1 MKVNVPSN
9 TIRLTDEYLK
19 SFKSIHKI
27 SIPKSVISL
36 PLGAFY
42 NQVNLSKVFFHKE
55 IKLSKI
61 PESCFQGCIHLTNLF
76 IPESVI
82 SIERFAFKDTTSIK
96 EFDIPESVEFIDPDA
111 FCGWG
116 EHQIIYVYNPSII
129 SFNQCKA
136 EIVLLKEIE
145 EKEEVSDTH
154 YMAVLKGGHVGK
166 DYFMPMYIPV
176 RAHSK
181 KEASDKVR
189 WLPRVKK
196 DHKDVV
202 LNLYKVS
209 KEVFYKQV
217 EINRNDPY
225 YKAQSKQEQNM
236 FDELI
241 QSRVVMETRKTTY

>member
-1 MKVNVPSN
+1 
-9 TIRLTDEYLK
+9 
-19 SFKSIHKI
+19 
-27 SIPKSVISL
+27 
-36 PLGAFY
+36 
-42 NQVNLSKVFFHKE
+42 
-55 IKLSKI
+55 
-61 PESCFQGCIHLTNLF
+61 
-76 IPESVI
+76 
-82 SIERFAFKDTTSIK
+82 
-96 EFDIPESVEFIDPDA
+96 
-111 FCGWG
+111 
-116 EHQIIYVYNPSII
+116 
-129 SFNQCKA
+129 
-136 EIVLLKEIE
+136 
-145 EKEEVSDTH
+145 
-154 YMAVLKGGHVGK
+154 MAVLKGGHVGK

-176 RAHSK
+176 RALSK

>member
-1 MKVNVPSN
+1 
-9 TIRLTDEYLK
+9 
-19 SFKSIHKI
+19 
-27 SIPKSVISL
+27 
-36 PLGAFY
+36 
-42 NQVNLSKVFFHKE
+42 VNLSKVFFHKE